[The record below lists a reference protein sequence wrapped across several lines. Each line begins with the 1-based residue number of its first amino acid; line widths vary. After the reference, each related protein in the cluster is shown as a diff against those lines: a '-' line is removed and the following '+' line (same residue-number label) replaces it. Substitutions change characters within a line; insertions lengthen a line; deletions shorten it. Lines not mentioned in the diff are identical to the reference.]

1 MILNEFVLNKIKLIK
16 SEVIAEIIDYG
27 FDINLQRFF
36 IIEKFYNHGCLSN
49 FIKSNYELIKNNYKL
64 IDSII
69 SQINEGIYLLHK
81 NEILHKDIK
90 SSNILIKEIIK
101 NKHGDIEDIKVV
113 ISDFNISS
121 MIQTEASKKITDNV
135 KGTIAY
141 MALES
146 FSKVITKKSNYWSL
160 GMILYELLFKNL
172 PFENIDTNIVI
183 Y

>member
-1 MILNEFVLNKIKLIK
+1 MRIKLNDLVLSRIK
-16 SEVIAEIIDYG
+16 SLNSELIVNIIDYG
-27 FDINLQRFF
+27 FDNQLKRYY
-36 IIEKFYNHGCLSN
+36 IIEEFYSLGSLSN
-49 FIKSNYELIKNNYKL
+49 FIKNNYELIRNNYKV

-69 SQINEGIYLLHK
+69 NQLNEGIYLLHK

-141 MALES
+141 MALKA
-146 FSKVITKKSNYWSL
+146 FLK
-160 GMILYELLFKNL
+160 
-172 PFENIDTNIVI
+172 
-183 Y
+183 